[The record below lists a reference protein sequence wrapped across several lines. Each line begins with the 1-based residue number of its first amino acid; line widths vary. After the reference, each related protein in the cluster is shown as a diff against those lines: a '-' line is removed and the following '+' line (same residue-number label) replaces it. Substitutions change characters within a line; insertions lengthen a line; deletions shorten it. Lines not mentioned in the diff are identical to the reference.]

1 MGLFGK
7 SAPPDPKEQVKEWSK
22 KLRKERNALD
32 RQINQIKREEQK
44 AVASIKQAA
53 KKNDPTS
60 AKILAREVVNSR
72 KAVTRITTAKAQIN
86 SVEMQMQQQASQI
99 RVVGALQKSTD
110 VMKSMSNLIK
120 VPEVHQVMQ
129 EMSREMMKA
138 GVIEDMLEDTME
150 SIDDPEEME
159 EDVQEA
165 VDKILAEITM
175 GVKDKMAKAPAAP
188 EASIALPE
196 LPDKEEEKESAA
208 VAAQDEAEDDMAEM
222 QSRLAMLRS

>member
-44 AVASIKQAA
+44 AVNSIRQSA
-53 KKNDPTS
+53 KKNDTTS
-60 AKILAREVVNSR
+60 AKILAREVVNAR

-86 SVEMQMQQQASQI
+86 SVELQMQQQASQI

-138 GVIEDMLEDTME
+138 GVIEEMMEDTFE
-150 SIDDPEEME
+150 AIDDPEELE
-159 EDVQEA
+159 EDVQQA
-165 VDKILAEITM
+165 VDKILSEITM
-175 GVKDKMAKAPAAP
+175 GVKDKMAKAPQAP
-188 EASIALPE
+188 DASIALPE
-196 LPDKEEEKESAA
+196 LPDKEDEQ
-208 VAAQDEAEDDMAEM
+208 VAAETEAAEADEEMAEM

>member
-44 AVASIKQAA
+44 AVNSIKQSA
-53 KKNDPTS
+53 KKNDTTS
-60 AKILAREVVNSR
+60 AKILAREVVNAR

-86 SVEMQMQQQASQI
+86 SVELQMHQQASQI

-138 GVIEDMLEDTME
+138 GVIEEMMEDTFE
-150 SIDDPEEME
+150 AIDDPEEE
-159 EDVQEA
+159 EDVQQA
-165 VDKILAEITM
+165 VDNILSEITM
-175 GVKDKMAKAPAAP
+175 GVKDKMAKAPQAP
-188 EASIALPE
+188 DASIALPE
-196 LPDKEEEKESAA
+196 LPDKEEEQ
-208 VAAQDEAEDDMAEM
+208 VAAETEAAEADEDMAEM

>member
-44 AVASIKQAA
+44 AVNSIKQSA
-53 KKNDPTS
+53 KKNDTTS
-60 AKILAREVVNSR
+60 AKILAREVVNAR

-86 SVEMQMQQQASQI
+86 SVELQMQQQASQI

-138 GVIEDMLEDTME
+138 GVIEEMMEDTFE
-150 SIDDPEEME
+150 AIDDPEELE
-159 EDVQEA
+159 EDVQQA
-165 VDKILAEITM
+165 VDKILSEITM
-175 GVKDKMAKAPAAP
+175 GVKDKMAKAPQAP
-188 EASIALPE
+188 DASIALPE
-196 LPDKEEEKESAA
+196 LPDKEEEQ
-208 VAAQDEAEDDMAEM
+208 VAAETEAAEADEDMAEM

>member
-7 SAPPDPKEQVKEWSK
+7 SAPPGPKEQVKEWSK

-44 AVASIKQAA
+44 AVNSIKQSA
-53 KKNDPTS
+53 KKNDTTS
-60 AKILAREVVNSR
+60 AKILAREVVNAR

-86 SVEMQMQQQASQI
+86 SVELQMQQQASQI

-138 GVIEDMLEDTME
+138 GVIEEMMEDTFE
-150 SIDDPEEME
+150 AIDDPEELE
-159 EDVQEA
+159 EDVQQA
-165 VDKILAEITM
+165 VDKILSEITM
-175 GVKDKMAKAPAAP
+175 GVKDKMAKAPQAP
-188 EASIALPE
+188 DASIALPE
-196 LPDKEEEKESAA
+196 LPDKEEEQ
-208 VAAQDEAEDDMAEM
+208 VAAETEAAEADEDMAEM

>member
-44 AVASIKQAA
+44 AVNSIKQSA
-53 KKNDPTS
+53 KKNDTTS
-60 AKILAREVVNSR
+60 AKILAREVVNAR

-86 SVEMQMQQQASQI
+86 SVELQMQQQASQI

-138 GVIEDMLEDTME
+138 GVIEEMMEDTFE
-150 SIDDPEEME
+150 AIDDPEELE
-159 EDVQEA
+159 EDVQQA
-165 VDKILAEITM
+165 VDKILSEITM
-175 GVKDKMAKAPAAP
+175 GVKDKMAKAPQAP
-188 EASIALPE
+188 DASIALPE
-196 LPDKEEEKESAA
+196 LPDKEEEH
-208 VAAQDEAEDDMAEM
+208 VAAETATEADEDMAEM

>member
-7 SAPPDPKEQVKEWSK
+7 STPPDPKEQVKEWSK

-44 AVASIKQAA
+44 AVNSIKQSA
-53 KKNDPTS
+53 KKNDTTS
-60 AKILAREVVNSR
+60 AKILAREVVNAR

-86 SVEMQMQQQASQI
+86 SVELQMQQQASQI

-138 GVIEDMLEDTME
+138 GVIEEMMEDTFE
-150 SIDDPEEME
+150 AIDDPEELE
-159 EDVQEA
+159 EDVQQA
-165 VDKILAEITM
+165 VDKILSEITM
-175 GVKDKMAKAPAAP
+175 GVKDKMAKAPQAP
-188 EASIALPE
+188 DASIALPE
-196 LPDKEEEKESAA
+196 LPDKEEEQ
-208 VAAQDEAEDDMAEM
+208 VAAETEAAEADEDMAEM

>member
-32 RQINQIKREEQK
+32 RQINQIKREEQR
-44 AVASIKQAA
+44 AVNSIKQSA
-53 KKNDPTS
+53 KKNDTTS
-60 AKILAREVVNSR
+60 AKILAREVVNAR

-86 SVEMQMQQQASQI
+86 SVELQMQQQASQI

-129 EMSREMMKA
+129 DMSREMMKA
-138 GVIEDMLEDTME
+138 GVIEEMMEDTFE
-150 SIDDPEEME
+150 AIDDPEELE
-159 EDVQEA
+159 EDVQQA
-165 VDKILAEITM
+165 VDNILSEITM
-175 GVKDKMAKAPAAP
+175 GVKDKMAKAPQAP
-188 EASIALPE
+188 DASIALPE
-196 LPDKEEEKESAA
+196 LPGKEEEQ
-208 VAAQDEAEDDMAEM
+208 VAAETEAAEADEDMEEM

>member
-7 SAPPDPKEQVKEWSK
+7 SAPPDPREQVKEWSK

-32 RQINQIKREEQK
+32 RQVNQIKREEQK

-53 KKNDPTS
+53 KKNDTTS
-60 AKILAREVVNSR
+60 AKILAREVVNAR

-129 EMSREMMKA
+129 DMSREMMKA
-138 GVIEDMLEDTME
+138 GVIEDMMEDTME
-150 SIDDPEEME
+150 AIDDPEELE

-165 VDKILAEITM
+165 VDKILGEITL
-175 GVKDKMAKAPAAP
+175 GVRDKMAKAPAAP

-196 LPDKEEEKESAA
+196 LPENKEEESAR
-208 VAAQDEAEDDMAEM
+208 VEAEAADADEDMAEM